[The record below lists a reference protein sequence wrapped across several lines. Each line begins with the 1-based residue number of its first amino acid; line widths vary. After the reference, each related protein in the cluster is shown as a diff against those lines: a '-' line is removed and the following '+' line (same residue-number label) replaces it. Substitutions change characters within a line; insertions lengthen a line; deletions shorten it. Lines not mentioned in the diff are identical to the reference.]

1 MENNYVSK
9 KYSMQVYPIIQSI
22 HGESCDVEGAFILL
36 THLFRFILKVMYTF
50 AEKKDLFFLTLAFL
64 LLVTYIQ
71 KVFS

>member
-9 KYSMQVYPIIQSI
+9 KYSMQVYPIIHSI
-22 HGESCDVEGAFILL
+22 HGESRDVEGAFILL
-36 THLFRFILKVMYTF
+36 THLLRFILKVMSTF
-50 AEKKDLFFLTLAFL
+50 AEKKDLFFLTPAFL